1 MNLSRVQISELGQFA
16 SESGF
21 QHGYRPLWDRKKE
34 EFVANDRGFVQ
45 VVNNQGLRMNSLLR
59 KDEWEALDAAVV
71 EAARTRLN
79 AIQRL
84 RDRGLVKPLD
94 SMGILASQWNVA
106 SEVTRAE
113 VNITGQTTQAMDQQD
128 YLLKGVPVPVIH
140 KSFQI
145 GERTLQASRRLGEG
159 IDVTNAYEASRV
171 VAEELERMFFS
182 GNSDVQLNNQTIYGV
197 TNETNVN
204 TEATAYDFGTIDN
217 VLSKFQAMLGELD
230 DDNMHGPFEV
240 WIATTQYTEITTSFY
255 TDGSG
260 ESAMQRMLRLPQI
273 SNIWPGDYL
282 TDGSLV
288 MVQMSPNVVDLALH
302 KLNMVVEWSQGDGM
316 THNFKV
322 MSIAVP
328 RVKSDYSGN
337 SGICYGTAA

>member
-1 MNLSRVQISELGQFA
+1 MRLGQVQINELGQFA

-21 QHGYRPLWDRKKE
+21 QHGFRPLWDKNEKGFATNE
-34 EFVANDRGFVQ
+34 RGFVQ
-45 VVNNQGLRMNSLLR
+45 ITNNQGIVRNSLLR
-59 KDEWEALDAAVV
+59 KDEWEQLDAAVV
-71 EAARTRLN
+71 EASRTRLN
-79 AIQRL
+79 AVQRL
-84 RDRGLVKPLD
+84 RDLGLTKTLD
-94 SMGILASQWNVA
+94 SIGILASQWNVS

-145 GERTLQASRRLGEG
+145 GERTLQASRRMGEG

-171 VAEELERMFFS
+171 VAEELERMLFD
-182 GNSDVQLNNQTIYGV
+182 GNSDIQLNNQTIYGV

-204 TEATAYDFGTIDN
+204 TEATSYDFGTIDN
-217 VLSKFQAMLGELD
+217 ILSKFKAMLGELD

-240 WIATTQYTEITTSFY
+240 WVATTQYTELTTSFY
-255 TDGSG
+255 SDGSG
-260 ESAMQRMLRLPQI
+260 ENAMQRMLRLPQI

-288 MVQMSPNVVDLALH
+288 MVQMSPNVIDLALH
-302 KLNMVVEWSQGDGM
+302 QLNMVVEWSQGDGM

-322 MSIAVP
+322 MSVAVP

-337 SGICYGTAA
+337 SGICYGTGA